1 MVALAEGALAVSA
14 VAGAVAARREVRDV
28 DPLALE
34 PRHVIVAVAGRDPL
48 ADDEPLRLAAAA
60 LLCPH
65 RLLGLARELDAPRR
79 VVPVAEA
86 EARLLVAADGL
97 ATRGEDVVALE
108 VEEVPVAMR
117 LRLDEADLAIHRIR
131 RGRAIRAAHELLDR
145 HRRGALVG
153 SAADEKH
160 GPASVVLDRGEEREA
175 PGAAGLVYRQRAR
188 RRLDEIGEN
197 IGRALP
203 RASTAGDEQND
214 ESSLQAHRPIYP
226 RKRLQVPR
234 RSRRARRP
242 RSGGG

>member
-1 MVALAEGALAVSA
+1 MAED
-14 VAGAVAARREVRDV
+14 VAARREVRDV

-97 ATRGEDVVALE
+97 TVRGEDVVALE

-117 LRLDEADLAIHRIR
+117 LGLDEADLAVHRIR
-131 RGRAIRAAHELLDR
+131 R
-145 HRRGALVG
+145 RRPVG
-153 SAADEKH
+153 AADELLH
-160 GPASVVLDRGEEREA
+160 GHRSAVLVGPA
-175 PGAAGLVYRQRAR
+175 P
-188 RRLDEIGEN
+188 DE
-197 IGRALP
+197 
-203 RASTAGDEQND
+203 
-214 ESSLQAHRPIYP
+214 
-226 RKRLQVPR
+226 
-234 RSRRARRP
+234 
-242 RSGGG
+242 